1 MSSIPSIAAL
11 ERQLTYAKQRQQ
23 RLTARQQQAPKVG
36 TRGRQP
42 RESVKYSSIFEAGDY
57 VISAPRVGIA
67 FFGGLAALGLA
78 EPDDSSR
85 APRGFKPAKILA
97 VRSKSDPARKVAFSG
112 RPYLKYTP
120 DDTKA
125 GQISYSAPISADGA
139 ATLKTRIQA
148 IMRAKTDDVGEYGRI
163 YFEPERPV
171 YSVSG
176 EGAAPAAPV
185 A

>member
-36 TRGRQP
+36 SRGRQP
-42 RESVKYSSIFEAGDY
+42 RESVKYSSIFETGDY
-57 VISAPRVGIA
+57 VVTAPRVGIV
-67 FFGGLAALGLA
+67 FFGGKAALGLA
-78 EPDDSSR
+78 DADNSSHP
-85 APRGFKPAKILA
+85 PRGFKPAKIIA
-97 VRSKSDPARKVAFSG
+97 VRAKSDPTRKVAFSG

-120 DDTKA
+120 DDTKS
-125 GQISYSAPISADGA
+125 GQTSYSAPISADSTG
-139 ATLKTRIQA
+139 TLKTRIQA
-148 IMRAKTDDVGEYGRI
+148 VIRDKTNDVGEYGRI
-163 YFEPERPV
+163 YFEPERPI

-176 EGAAPAAPV
+176 EGAAPTAPP